1 MEGVD
6 AVGRLE
12 VAGGNID
19 GAVGDNG
26 LRAKYGAEWFA
37 VRIGERAE
45 EGAERSLEHHQLAVI
60 SNVVDD
66 AVGDGDSGFGFI
78 RLFAPPEKR
87 AVLRIK
93 GPQPELRVF
102 GINENPALGN
112 CRRANIDAGTTI
124 PPNDVAIDGV
134 QRVKRDAAD
143 VDYAVSNRGR

>member
-37 VRIGERAE
+37 VWIGERAE
-45 EGAERSLEHHQLAVI
+45 EGAERSLELHQLAAI

-66 AVGDGDSGFGFI
+66 AVGDGQISYGFI
-78 RLFAPPEKR
+78 RLFSSPEKR
-87 AVLRIK
+87 AVLPLK
-93 GPQPELRVF
+93 GPSTELLVLDMF
-102 GINENPALGN
+102 
-112 CRRANIDAGTTI
+112 
-124 PPNDVAIDGV
+124 
-134 QRVKRDAAD
+134 VKSSF
-143 VDYAVSNRGR
+143 VNGWST